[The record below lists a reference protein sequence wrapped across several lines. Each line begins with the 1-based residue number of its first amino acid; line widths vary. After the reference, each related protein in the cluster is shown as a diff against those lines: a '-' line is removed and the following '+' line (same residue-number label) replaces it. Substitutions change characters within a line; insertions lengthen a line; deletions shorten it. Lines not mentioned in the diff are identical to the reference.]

1 MTMLLAAVIVA
12 VMVWALIKKYETR
25 MVLIAGG
32 LALACLAADPLEP
45 LKAFSASM
53 KQSKIFEVIISCM
66 GFAAVIKLTG
76 CHTHLIAIFVKLLK
90 KAGPFVI
97 IGAALAT
104 MVVNSAIPSAAGTS
118 AAVGTIL
125 IPLLIAARVP
135 APIAAATIIAGLY
148 GGNLNPGHVHP
159 TIVAELA
166 GKTGVDFVSL
176 VYFPLISSVVVA
188 SCVLIVLSYYMKKKG
203 LYQETALE
211 EGAGELPKDF
221 KPNLFLAVIPLLPL
235 IILLLGNFGYV
246 KFLKMPVS
254 HAMIIGAVIA
264 MIATRTG
271 PGSITKTF
279 FKGMGD
285 AFGSIFG
292 IIIAANI
299 FVAGLK
305 SCGIIKALI
314 DYMSGSPMIAK
325 AASVVGPFFVAVLSG
340 SGEAA
345 SIAFNNAVSAHATQ
359 FGLEIMNMGAMTV
372 LSGGIGRS
380 LSPVAGAMIICA
392 GIAKVSPMTVSRWIS
407 IPMLCA
413 LATATFILYVL

>member
-1 MTMLLAAVIVA
+1 
-12 VMVWALIKKYETR
+12 
-25 MVLIAGG
+25 
-32 LALACLAADPLEP
+32 
-45 LKAFSASM
+45 
-53 KQSKIFEVIISCM
+53 
-66 GFAAVIKLTG
+66 
-76 CHTHLIAIFVKLLK
+76 
-90 KAGPFVI
+90 
-97 IGAALAT
+97 
-104 MVVNSAIPSAAGTS
+104 
-118 AAVGTIL
+118 
-125 IPLLIAARVP
+125 
-135 APIAAATIIAGLY
+135 
-148 GGNLNPGHVHP
+148 
-159 TIVAELA
+159 
-166 GKTGVDFVSL
+166 
-176 VYFPLISSVVVA
+176 
-188 SCVLIVLSYYMKKKG
+188 
-203 LYQETALE
+203 
-211 EGAGELPKDF
+211 
-221 KPNLFLAVIPLLPL
+221 
-235 IILLLGNFGYV
+235 
-246 KFLKMPVS
+246 MPVS

-264 MIATRTG
+264 MLATRTG

-345 SIAFNNAVSAHATQ
+345 SIAFNNAVSAHAPQ

-392 GIAKVSPMTVSRWIS
+392 GIAKVSPIAVTRWIC

>member
-1 MTMLLAAVIVA
+1 M
-12 VMVWALIKKYETR
+12 
-25 MVLIAGG
+25 
-32 LALACLAADPLEP
+32 
-45 LKAFSASM
+45 
-53 KQSKIFEVIISCM
+53 
-66 GFAAVIKLTG
+66 
-76 CHTHLIAIFVKLLK
+76 
-90 KAGPFVI
+90 
-97 IGAALAT
+97 
-104 MVVNSAIPSAAGTS
+104 
-118 AAVGTIL
+118 
-125 IPLLIAARVP
+125 
-135 APIAAATIIAGLY
+135 
-148 GGNLNPGHVHP
+148 NPGHVHP

-166 GKTGVDFVSL
+166 GKTAVDFVSL

-292 IIIAANI
+292 IIIAA
-299 FVAGLK
+299 
-305 SCGIIKALI
+305 
-314 DYMSGSPMIAK
+314 
-325 AASVVGPFFVAVLSG
+325 
-340 SGEAA
+340 
-345 SIAFNNAVSAHATQ
+345 VSLWQ
-359 FGLEIMNMGAMTV
+359 G
-372 LSGGIGRS
+372 
-380 LSPVAGAMIICA
+380 
-392 GIAKVSPMTVSRWIS
+392 
-407 IPMLCA
+407 
-413 LATATFILYVL
+413 